1 MNRPTSRGEPVATPA
16 RPAAIEAGWL
26 ADVSGYLRKVLAIVW
41 KDVVSELR
49 TREIFS
55 AMFVFALLATLI
67 FQFAFDLR
75 VDNVRQV
82 VPGVLWV
89 TIAFSGV
96 LGLSR
101 SFVLES
107 DKGCLEGLLLTPVD
121 RSAIYFGKMLGN
133 LLFMLVVETIILP
146 LFVILFNLP
155 MWMPG
160 ILLVVFLGML
170 GLATV
175 GTLFSAMAVNTRA
188 REVMLPILLFPVV
201 IPVLI
206 AGVRMTGGFLDGTPL
221 SEMRNWMQ
229 LLIGFDA
236 IFLAVAFMTF
246 DYVVEE

>member
-1 MNRPTSRGEPVATPA
+1 VEHAATPV
-16 RPAAIEAGWL
+16 RPAVAGAGWL
-26 ADVSGYLRKVLAIVW
+26 MDAGGYLRKVFAIVW
-41 KDVVSELR
+41 KDVIGELR

-55 AMFVFALLATLI
+55 AMFVFSLLAVLI

-82 VPGVLWV
+82 APGVLWV

-96 LGLSR
+96 LGLNR

-133 LLFMLVVETIILP
+133 LIFMLAVEAIILP
-146 LFVILFNLP
+146 IFVILFNLP

-160 ILLVVFLGML
+160 ILLVVFLGTL
-170 GLATV
+170 GFAAV

-201 IPVLI
+201 VPVLI

-221 SEMRNWMQ
+221 DEMRNWMQ
-229 LLIGFDA
+229 LLVGFDV
-236 IFLAVAFMTF
+236 IFLAVALMTF